1 MQLYCASFNFREP
14 YQLVVDGTMVH
25 VALQFRIDLRTVD
38 YLGAVLAS
46 NRFEA
51 RRCGH
56 AKGTSAAQCLK
67 DLVSTDNPHH
77 LMIGTQDAALRA
89 HLRSVAGVPLM
100 YLSSSVLVL
109 EPHSPETLERVKD
122 QERAKVHASAKE
134 LDKLQKK
141 AEADGVVTPSDLARP
156 IGAMPKRKKVKG
168 PNPLAVKKKKKEP
181 AAAAAP
187 STKAKGKAKPSKQ
200 DKRPKESEPATPST
214 QQDTAAVPESSAPNE
229 ALAPAAVTAPSPN
242 EAAAPAKRKRDSVDD
257 YKADEPADE
266 TAAATGPIGAMPKR
280 KKVKGP
286 NPLAVKKKKK
296 GAGGGAAP
304 STKGQG
310 QGQAVKAGQEAK
322 GERTRDAVHPARHGP
337 RCPNPRHQTKLW
349 HQLRSL
355 PPHPN
360 EAAAPAKR
368 KRDSVDDYK
377 ADEPATEMTAAT
389 GSAAKKRR
397 KRGGVRRKKKATDA
411 EGAAATKEPA
421 ASDDGE

>member
-1 MQLYCASFNFREP
+1 MKVKRQKTHRKLMQLYCASFNFREP

-25 VALQFRIDLRTVD
+25 VALQFRIDLRTVVPSTLAAETKLFTTPCVIAELRQLGQD

-67 DLVSTDNPHH
+67 DLVGTDNPHH

-89 HLRSVAGVPLM
+89 HLRSVPGVPLM

-141 AEADGVVTPSDLARP
+141 AEADGVVTPADSARP

-168 PNPLAVKKKKKEP
+168 PNPLAIKKKKKEP
-181 AAAAAP
+181 AAAAPASSKDKDKSKQP
-187 STKAKGKAKPSKQ
+187 KQ
-200 DKRPKESEPATPST
+200 DKRPKESEPAAPST
-214 QQDTAAVPESSAPNE
+214 QQDMKATTPESSAPESSAPNE
-229 ALAPAAVTAPSPN
+229 VPAPTAVTAPASN
-242 EAAAPAKRKRDSVDD
+242 EAAAPAKRKRDSADD
-257 YKADEPADE
+257 DKADEPAAE
-266 TAAATGPIGAMPKR
+266 STAA
-280 KKVKGP
+280 
-286 NPLAVKKKKK
+286 N
-296 GAGGGAAP
+296 
-304 STKGQG
+304 
-310 QGQAVKAGQEAK
+310 
-322 GERTRDAVHPARHGP
+322 
-337 RCPNPRHQTKLW
+337 
-349 HQLRSL
+349 
-355 PPHPN
+355 
-360 EAAAPAKR
+360 
-368 KRDSVDDYK
+368 
-377 ADEPATEMTAAT
+377 

-411 EGAAATKEPA
+411 DADGVTAADEPA
-421 ASDDGE
+421 ASGDDE